1 MSIVNTIVMK
11 TILSIILCIPGFIYS
26 QEYFLLDSLK
36 KDFKVNEYVLNT
48 RDIYDINKDINI
60 YNVFI
65 SENKILLLSV
75 LPDLDE
81 KILPRMNEKGQNWEA
96 IGYEKIKNN
105 FFSKNKI
112 QNMLQEWQ
120 LNNSPENKTLKYK
133 LVKKEGETYYV
144 SKVCLTEFFNIT
156 DLKFPLI
163 SSYGTINIS
172 EPKISIKQMQEVFK
186 KQIPNEKFI
195 MDVRNNN
202 FLRKTDVPY
211 SFRNY
216 LSKEYNVKGNKAYQF
231 WTFDGWWIQD
241 GYNEHRGIDRF
252 LYIQGKGIVGGS
264 YDFYFR
270 FHPKIVSENYFTVSS
285 NALWSNI
292 INEKLMVAKEL
303 H

>member
-1 MSIVNTIVMK
+1 MRS
-11 TILSIILCIPGFIYS
+11 ILSIILCIPGFIYS

-48 RDIYDINKDINI
+48 QDIYNINKDINI
-60 YNVFI
+60 YNIFV

-81 KILPRMNEKGQNWEA
+81 EILPRMNEKGQNWEV
-96 IGYEKIKNN
+96 IGYDKIKNN
-105 FFSKNKI
+105 LFSKNKI

-120 LNNSPENKTLKYK
+120 LNSSPENKTLKYK

-144 SKVCLTEFFNIT
+144 SKVCLTESFNIT
-156 DLKFPLI
+156 DLTFPLI
-163 SSYGTINIS
+163 SSYGTINVS
-172 EPKISIKQMQEVFK
+172 EPKISIRQMREVFK
-186 KQIPNEKFI
+186 NQIPNEEFI

-202 FLRKTDVPY
+202 LLRKTDVPY

-231 WTFDGWWIQD
+231 WTFDGWWVQD

-270 FHPKIVSENYFTVSS
+270 FRPKTSSEKYFTISN
-285 NALWSNI
+285 NALWNNI
-292 INEKLMVAKEL
+292 INEKIMVAREVR
-303 H
+303 